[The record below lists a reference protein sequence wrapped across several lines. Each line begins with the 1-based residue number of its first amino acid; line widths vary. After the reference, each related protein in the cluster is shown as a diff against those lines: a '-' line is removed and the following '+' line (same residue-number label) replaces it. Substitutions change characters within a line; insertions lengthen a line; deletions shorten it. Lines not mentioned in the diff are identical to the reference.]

1 MPLRSRAGDYF
12 VRVVS
17 CRQPGPRGRRE
28 DAALTN
34 FKEEKSVLNPLFV
47 LAAATAKVV
56 PSAAVTLA
64 PAGAVPPNAPIVP
77 QPEPKTAIAMH
88 AGWLTHGIAGIFVLA
103 AISLIFLLAIQT
115 TKQEGLTGTIGGRV
129 ESAYH
134 GRLGAEEQLKR
145 LTGFVAVVF
154 VVSAFVLSLTGI

>member
-1 MPLRSRAGDYF
+1 M
-12 VRVVS
+12 
-17 CRQPGPRGRRE
+17 
-28 DAALTN
+28 
-34 FKEEKSVLNPLFV
+34 NPLFV
-47 LAAATAKVV
+47 LAAATAKIL
-56 PSAAVTLA
+56 PSAAATL
-64 PAGAVPPNAPIVP
+64 PAGAVPPAPIVP
-77 QPEPKTAIAMH
+77 QVQPKTAIAIH

-129 ESAYH
+129 ESSYH

-154 VVSAFVLSLTGI
+154 VISAFVLSLTGI